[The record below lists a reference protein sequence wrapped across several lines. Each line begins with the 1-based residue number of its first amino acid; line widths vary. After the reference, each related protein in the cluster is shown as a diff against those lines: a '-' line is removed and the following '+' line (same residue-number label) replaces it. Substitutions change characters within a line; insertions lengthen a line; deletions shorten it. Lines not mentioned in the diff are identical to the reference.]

1 MCLCWVLQTKVQKQA
16 CHLCISIISH
26 ENVIH
31 VILGCYG
38 WLTQGSSNIAYVLS
52 LKCNARRDISEYD
65 RNKDLNPAQCTILK
79 SALIID
85 TLEEMEDKPQLFPH
99 ICKIDDTCNDTN
111 WKVRV
116 RVSVWTWYHIM
127 LMSTLILCIVPTTW
141 INRNI

>member
-1 MCLCWVLQTKVQKQA
+1 MRMPFM
-16 CHLCISIISH
+16 SF
-26 ENVIH
+26 
-31 VILGCYG
+31 LGVTVD
-38 WLTQGSSNIAYVLS
+38 LTQGSSNMVCVLS

-111 WKVRV
+111 
-116 RVSVWTWYHIM
+116 
-127 LMSTLILCIVPTTW
+127 
-141 INRNI
+141 